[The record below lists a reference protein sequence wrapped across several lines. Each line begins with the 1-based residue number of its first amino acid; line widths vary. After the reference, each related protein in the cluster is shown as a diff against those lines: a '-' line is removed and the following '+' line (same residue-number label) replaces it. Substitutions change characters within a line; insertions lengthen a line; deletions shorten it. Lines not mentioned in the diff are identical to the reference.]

1 MGEALISLLKCFLPG
16 RRKKAQPWEHANE
29 RGERRRAVAFLSSR
43 RATDDDTIRALV
55 RQTADRC
62 ISHDDL
68 AVHGKTT

>member
-16 RRKKAQPWEHANE
+16 RRKKANLGNANE
-29 RGERRRAVAFLSSR
+29 GERRRAVAFLSSR